1 MSPHWVC
8 VHGHFYQPPREN
20 PWLEA
25 IEPQP
30 SAAPYPD
37 WNARITAECYR
48 PNASARIIDGRGE
61 IIQIVDNY
69 ERMSFNV
76 GPTLMTYLDRAA
88 PDVHA
93 AIIAADI
100 NSRARF
106 DGHGT
111 AMAQA
116 YGHLIM
122 PLANRRDK
130 ETQVRWGLADF
141 RYRFGREAEGMWLAE
156 CAVDTETLEVLAE
169 NNVAFTVLSP
179 HQAARFRPPRG
190 GWHEGPIEP
199 GRAYRCPL
207 PSGKSIDLFFYNGSA
222 SQAVAFERLL
232 ADGGR
237 FAERLASGAPEGG
250 LGHIATDGETYG
262 HHHRYGDM
270 ALAWALWT
278 IERSGGDLRLTNYAE
293 FRAIQP
299 ATWDVQLHEPS
310 AWSCAHGVGRWQD
323 DCGCNSGGNGGWR
336 QQWRRPL
343 RDSLNWLRDRSI
355 EIFERE
361 GAALFV
367 DPWAARDA
375 YVDVV
380 LARQDARATHEST
393 AAAVEKFLA
402 THGSG
407 ATTKAARQR
416 RLELCEMQRH
426 AMQMFTSC
434 GWFFDDISGI
444 ETIQILQY
452 AARCIELAGD
462 PNGALEAEF
471 VNQLSAAR
479 SNLPSEGDGRTIWHR
494 RVLSARVDAAQI
506 VAHLAVTSLVDERAA
521 TRSYAEKSPVFCY
534 DIDFQERLERRSGKS
549 RMISGLVRVRS
560 QITGQEANLGF
571 AGLHLGEHHVA
582 GGVEIDPEPV
592 AWQALTDTLIKA
604 FSVADIFGAQRALDQ
619 HFSPT
624 AADGTKRRT
633 TPVGLGSLLGG
644 GREHLL
650 DRILSGP
657 RRDADEAL
665 ARVYDDYAPLMRWLV
680 SQSLPVPEA
689 LHTAT
694 AFTLRR
700 RVLANLTSATPKFAA
715 LRAQIDEASHVQVE
729 LDTPEIAYAAGDALA
744 RMLAELSSTSGA
756 NPNIEPDAIETI
768 ARAAE
773 AVAKMK
779 SPVDLWPAQNL
790 TWALLRRHR
799 ASWHE
804 AAEAGDA
811 SASRRQHALLA
822 LAHAL
827 RVSTR

>member
-1 MSPHWVC
+1 M
-8 VHGHFYQPPREN
+8 
-20 PWLEA
+20 
-25 IEPQP
+25 
-30 SAAPYPD
+30 
-37 WNARITAECYR
+37 
-48 PNASARIIDGRGE
+48 
-61 IIQIVDNY
+61 
-69 ERMSFNV
+69 
-76 GPTLMTYLDRAA
+76 
-88 PDVHA
+88 
-93 AIIAADI
+93 
-100 NSRARF
+100 
-106 DGHGT
+106 
-111 AMAQA
+111 
-116 YGHLIM
+116 
-122 PLANRRDK
+122 
-130 ETQVRWGLADF
+130 
-141 RYRFGREAEGMWLAE
+141 
-156 CAVDTETLEVLAE
+156 
-169 NNVAFTVLSP
+169 
-179 HQAARFRPPRG
+179 
-190 GWHEGPIEP
+190 
-199 GRAYRCPL
+199 
-207 PSGKSIDLFFYNGSA
+207 
-222 SQAVAFERLL
+222 
-232 ADGGR
+232 
-237 FAERLASGAPEGG
+237 
-250 LGHIATDGETYG
+250 
-262 HHHRYGDM
+262 
-270 ALAWALWT
+270 
-278 IERSGGDLRLTNYAE
+278 
-293 FRAIQP
+293 
-299 ATWDVQLHEPS
+299 
-310 AWSCAHGVGRWQD
+310 
-323 DCGCNSGGNGGWR
+323 
-336 QQWRRPL
+336 
-343 RDSLNWLRDRSI
+343 
-355 EIFERE
+355 
-361 GAALFV
+361 
-367 DPWAARDA
+367 
-375 YVDVV
+375 
-380 LARQDARATHEST
+380 
-393 AAAVEKFLA
+393 
-402 THGSG
+402 
-407 ATTKAARQR
+407 
-416 RLELCEMQRH
+416 
-426 AMQMFTSC
+426 
-434 GWFFDDISGI
+434 
-444 ETIQILQY
+444 
-452 AARCIELAGD
+452 
-462 PNGALEAEF
+462 
-471 VNQLSAAR
+471 
-479 SNLPSEGDGRTIWHR
+479 
-494 RVLSARVDAAQI
+494 
-506 VAHLAVTSLVDERAA
+506 TSLVDERAA